1 MKRFIR
7 YRYATYGRVKGVRKS
22 DGLVLPLQDYSGF
35 EFTAPVSETPLTY
48 EVQLYN
54 EVNMTVYTSFDV
66 NVSLKHSHL
75 KKLKKDYGLHRKDC
89 FSLV

>member
-7 YRYATYGRVKGVRKS
+7 YRYATYGRVRGVRKS

-66 NVSLKHSHL
+66 NVSLMHSRL
-75 KKLKKDYGLHRKDC
+75 KKTETKLW
-89 FSLV
+89 LVQKRLL